1 MSISNASINLKKIF
15 IWFSNI
21 FLDSFYRI
29 WPERREL
36 DRSQLL
42 LEKFK
47 KSIMSTS
54 WKIFSK
60 LSSIFMKW
68 ELLTETLN
76 PAISFSIRVIIGN
89 LIWSILDSANLHQNN
104 SCYFS
109 IADRQDIWRLKFL
122 VIKKLKTCKN
132 AIFSH

>member
-1 MSISNASINLKKIF
+1 MSISNASINPKKIF

-21 FLDSFYRI
+21 FLASFYRT
-29 WPERREL
+29 WPERREPDL
-36 DRSQLL
+36 SQLL

-60 LSSIFMKW
+60 LSSIFMIW
-68 ELLTETLN
+68 ELPIETLN
-76 PAISFSIRVIIGN
+76 LAISLSIRVTIGN

-109 IADRQDIWRLKFL
+109 IVDRQDIWRLRFL

-132 AIFSH
+132 PIFSH